1 VALAELE
8 EVPHEDWPT
17 TLVRER
23 MAPLEEVPVVAP
35 GDDLARAVDRMSVSG
50 IGRALVIHEGFLVG
64 MLSPGD
70 VLRALELRRQAA
82 AAAAERSSQPSSR

>member
-1 VALAELE
+1 
-8 EVPHEDWPT
+8 
-17 TLVRER
+17 
-23 MAPLEEVPVVAP
+23 
-35 GDDLARAVDRMSVSG
+35 MSVSG